1 MYPTTNDY
9 QAAVQENVQRWR
21 IRGAVGSN
29 DRLVEWGEYIL
40 NGSLE
45 FNNQASDA
53 TDIVLGAR
61 YIGELE
67 LTFTREF
74 AYNYYGRWIGQ
85 VIYLEIGIDT
95 NQWGTNTE
103 WVPLTPYTVTEA
115 EWDVQSCHIKAVDNM
130 AKFDKPAT
138 FTGTSGTLYDVLSFL
153 CNRAGVGLGM
163 TQNQCREF
171 PNGTRTLTCDP
182 RGQGSLK
189 TYRDILS
196 WLAQAA
202 ASFATIDRNGD
213 LVLRRFTKDTD
224 DFMCSDLERYMG
236 GTWSDFETKY
246 TGISVTNLGDNT
258 TSYYHAETD
267 DGLTMNLGGNPF
279 LQLGL
284 QQDIRAMREEI
295 LEEVE
300 QIRWT
305 PFDVTMIP
313 DVSID
318 LGDRVDFRHT
328 PGHGSWPKGIVMG
341 ITYKFGSGIE
351 IEGFGKNPALATVQ
365 SKNEK
370 QIAGILSDMN
380 NQVVRYFVYE
390 NSGTIGLTEVPT
402 QAALIAFGN
411 SQETDVDIWHEFK
424 YTATLTDPTMKIY
437 ALYYLDGV
445 LQDYQPIDTISEDG
459 EHVLGLH
466 FHIPNLNT
474 DSYHS
479 WKVMLKTVGGTAS
492 IAAGDG
498 HVVLSGVDL
507 GAGSEWD
514 GVIRVDDQV
523 PLYALNGVC
532 TVPIADAVTF
542 SELTPI
548 RLTPNGDP
556 FTDNVPT
563 RSLNGVKLVS
573 VTDQMYLECL
583 SPEWYQ
589 HTNEGLYAST
599 SDHLTTALI

>member
-1 MYPTTNDY
+1 MYPTNINY
-9 QAAVQENVQRWR
+9 QTSVQENVQRWR
-21 IRGAVGSN
+21 IRGAVGN
-29 DRLVEWGEYIL
+29 NNRLFEWDDVIL

-67 LTFTREF
+67 LTFTRDY

-85 VIYLEIGIDT
+85 VIYIEIGIDT
-95 NQWGTNTE
+95 NEWGSHTE

-115 EWDVQSCHIKAVDNM
+115 EWDIQSCHIKAVDNM

-138 FTGTSGTLYDVLSFL
+138 FTGTSGTLYDILSFL

-163 TQNQCREF
+163 TQNECREF
-171 PNGTRTLTCDP
+171 PNGTRTLTCDS

-189 TYRDILS
+189 TYRDVLS

-224 DFMCSDLERYMG
+224 DFMCSNLERYMG

-267 DGLTMNLGGNPF
+267 DGLMMNLGANPF

-284 QQDIRAMREEI
+284 RQAVREMREEI
-295 LEEVE
+295 LAEVE

-305 PFDVTMIP
+305 PFDVTMVP

-328 PGHGSWPKGIVMG
+328 PGHSSWPKGIVMG
-341 ITYKFGSGIE
+341 INYKFGSGIQ

-380 NQVVRYFVYE
+380 NTVVHYFSYE
-390 NSGTIGLTEVPT
+390 NAEQLDIGT
-402 QAALIAFGN
+402 AAPVRAATIAFGN
-411 SQETDVDIWHEFK
+411 STETDVDIWHEFK
-424 YTATLTDPTMKIY
+424 YTADVTDSAMKVY
-437 ALYYLDGV
+437 AYYYLDDV
-445 LQDYQPIDTISEDG
+445 LQDYQPVDTISEDG
-459 EHVLGLH
+459 EHILGLH
-466 FHIPNLNT
+466 FHIGNLPANGL
-474 DSYHS
+474 HS
-479 WKVMLKTVGGTAS
+479 WRVDLKTAGGTAE
-492 IAAGDG
+492 ILPGDA
-498 HVVLSGVDL
+498 HVVLSGVNL

-514 GVIRVDDQV
+514 GRITVEDRVPLYVLNGISAVNLQDSINITRQVPQMAQLADQV
-523 PLYALNGVC
+523 PGTNINGV
-532 TVPIADAVTF
+532 
-542 SELTPI
+542 
-548 RLTPNGDP
+548 
-556 FTDNVPT
+556 
-563 RSLNGVKLVS
+563 SLVG
-573 VTDQMYLECL
+573 VTDQMYIEVL
-583 SPEWYQ
+583 SPEWFQ
-589 HTNEGLYAST
+589 HAGEGLYSST
-599 SDHLTTALI
+599 DDSLTTGLI